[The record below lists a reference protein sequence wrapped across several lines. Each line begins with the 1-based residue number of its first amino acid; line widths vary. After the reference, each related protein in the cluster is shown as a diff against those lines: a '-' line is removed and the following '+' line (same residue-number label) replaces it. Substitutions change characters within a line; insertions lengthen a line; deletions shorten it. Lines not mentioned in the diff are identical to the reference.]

1 MGIVLF
7 LLGVAIAPNIN
18 FDVVKASLDDD
29 LVGVTTQAC
38 GVKGCEN
45 TTVHL
50 TRSQYQ
56 NLQLY
61 VDTFRER
68 INHTTTREE
77 AVPLFNEAVVELNKY
92 GLLPKGM
99 SVAQAQRL
107 VTGGD
112 PLVRLLQSAEKT
124 MRKSLINY
132 STNSFCLVAGYSNIT
147 VIYTLF
153 QNLLMASMY
162 LFFGWLYKVSFIL
175 YLWMMIFLVGIVMV
189 FVGLGYLIPFTLWS
203 SIYFYDG
210 TGFLFSLG
218 LGGFK
223 KWVGTLHGKITG
235 FTGIKILLNLKDPI
249 EYFYLGSAV
258 HVEMR

>member
-18 FDVVKASLDDD
+18 FDVVKASLNDDII
-29 LVGVTTQAC
+29 GVTTQTC
-38 GVKGCEN
+38 GVKEWDN

-50 TRSQYQ
+50 SRSQYQ

-61 VDTFRER
+61 FTTFRDR

-77 AVPLFNEAVVELNKY
+77 AVPLFNEAVVELNKH

-124 MRKSLINY
+124 MRKSTIND
-132 STNSFCLVAGYSNIT
+132 STNLFCLVAGYSNYT

-175 YLWMMIFLVGIVMV
+175 YLWMMIFLVGIAMA
-189 FVGLGYLIPFTLWS
+189 FFGIDYLVPFTLLS
-203 SIYFYDG
+203 NIYFYDG
-210 TGFLFSLG
+210 TGFLFTLG

-223 KWVGTLHGKITG
+223 QWVGTLHGKITG

-258 HVEMR
+258 QVEMK